1 MASGIENKVTF
12 SETNEI
18 KMRSLL
24 NEMGYGAVIKMPSYH
39 RSYSPS
45 DFPEE
50 VEILTGSE
58 PQSVLFGIIR
68 KRRDYIGHL
77 VFKGLYEGESG
88 PISGTLNVHGRQ
100 YVPELQNLA
109 TDISRVFNS
118 RVSVKLVAEEPLK
131 ESLPFR

>member
-1 MASGIENKVTF
+1 
-12 SETNEI
+12 
-18 KMRSLL
+18 LL

-68 KRRDYIGHL
+68 KRRDYIGRL
-77 VFKGLYEGESG
+77 LTGLEGGADGLCHSM
-88 PISGTLNVHGRQ
+88 SACTLEIYGRQ
-100 YVPELQNLA
+100 YVPELKNLA
-109 TDISRVFNS
+109 VEITKILDVK
-118 RVSVKLVAEEPLK
+118 VSVKLVAEEPLK